1 MSYTPRHSPRRQGI
15 ALIALGLLLLVT
27 GVVLPY
33 RLVGIPVISVLGFL
47 ILFVG
52 IAVAIFGGASPG
64 RLSAGMGQRI
74 RRRFEDDRSLNGSAQ
89 PRVGSPTMTI
99 VLAVGASIVLTVIIG
114 AANQFISSQPTQ
126 SGWADVTLT
135 GCTTKTEFGTTI
147 ANADVRIVNHTSHP
161 ASYLVTVGLNNA
173 HGDRIGVAN
182 AASNDV
188 PSGRTVTVTGTGTT
202 NTPSAPGGRCEL
214 SNVIR
219 TP

>member
-1 MSYTPRHSPRRQGI
+1 MSYTPRRCSRSQGI

-47 ILFVG
+47 ILFAG

-64 RLSAGMGQRI
+64 RLSAGMEQRI
-74 RRRFEDDRSLNGSAQ
+74 RRRFEDDRSLNGSGQ

-99 VLAVGASIVLTVIIG
+99 VLAVVASIILTVIIG

-126 SGWADVTLT
+126 SGWADVTVT

-161 ASYLVTVGLNNA
+161 ASYLVTVVLNNA
-173 HGDRIGVAN
+173 HGDRIGVAS
-182 AASNDV
+182 AASNDL
-188 PSGRTVTVTGTGTT
+188 PSGRTVTVTGMGTT
-202 NTPSAPGGRCEL
+202 NTPSAPAGRCAL

-219 TP
+219 MP

>member
-1 MSYTPRHSPRRQGI
+1 
-15 ALIALGLLLLVT
+15 
-27 GVVLPY
+27 
-33 RLVGIPVISVLGFL
+33 VGIPVISVLGFL
-47 ILFVG
+47 ILFAG
-52 IAVAIFGGASPG
+52 IAVGIFGSASPG
-64 RLSAGMGQRI
+64 RLSAGMEQRI
-74 RRRFEDDRSLNGSAQ
+74 RRRFEDDRSLNGSDQ

-99 VLAVGASIVLTVIIG
+99 VLAVVASIILTVIIG

-182 AASNDV
+182 AASNDL

-219 TP
+219 MP